1 MRGLLPRLGHITR
14 SGLANCTAA
23 PASPSGNVKVVSYNV
38 LSDSLGRPS
47 HYIHS
52 AKEDCN
58 AKIRLGRVKQQLE
71 VQMQKGAI
79 ICLQDVSRKWG
90 AQLVP
95 FFTEHGYTYAAALT
109 GSKFGGYMG
118 QCVEWPTGV
127 YSVQDVDASRISDTV
142 RWGRTPVVEPS
153 LWARLLDVFGLI
165 TMPSKPSFN
174 PWAKAQQR
182 HNSAVLVRLVEN
194 CSGKQFV
201 VGTYHMPCLFG
212 SDIKCQTM
220 VAHAALLMQHAQRW
234 AGGDPLVVSG
244 DFNIQPNMPM
254 H

>member
-1 MRGLLPRLGHITR
+1 MRDLLPRLGYITR
-14 SGLANCTAA
+14 TGLADCTAA

-127 YSVQDVDASRISDTV
+127 YSVQDVDAYEKHPKHSM
-142 RWGRTPVVEPS
+142 PVVMMLQS
-153 LWARLLDVFGLI
+153 LIINGVRGPPHHHTISLTNHCTEALSRASLQLVIEDFSYGFG
-165 TMPSKPSFN
+165 
-174 PWAKAQQR
+174 
-182 HNSAVLVRLVEN
+182 
-194 CSGKQFV
+194 
-201 VGTYHMPCLFG
+201 
-212 SDIKCQTM
+212 
-220 VAHAALLMQHAQRW
+220 
-234 AGGDPLVVSG
+234 
-244 DFNIQPNMPM
+244 
-254 H
+254 